1 MLIFPGYLRREVMRS
16 STLAVVFILCVGM
29 SLVTLTAFTGFSKS
43 VNVSLLNDARK
54 LQAADIIIRSYEPIS
69 DSLKRAV
76 AQQVQTGAVVQTRYH
91 EFYSVVRSNNE
102 TSSVLSLLK
111 VVEKG
116 YPFYGQVKL
125 QSGLPL
131 DQVLS
136 SGKAVVAQTLLDRLG
151 LQPGNRIQV
160 GHTTL
165 TIQDVVLSEPDRPI
179 SMFAFGPR
187 VFISR
192 ADLDSL
198 GLIQTGSRIRYVFLL
213 KVIDPGQLEGIYRN
227 LLAAAD
233 LDKERVDTFQTA
245 QSRVKRFFDNFI
257 FFLKLVGIFILT
269 LSGVGI
275 QSTLTAFLKAK
286 QESIGI
292 IKALG
297 ATNRHVLVHY
307 AILVMILGGV
317 GMGIGI
323 VAGVLLQYGLAQL
336 LSGFFPPDMPFIIAW
351 SGLVE
356 SVILGVMVVLIFCF
370 VPLYRLSGLRP
381 VMILREDVSAKVK
394 RWPIWL
400 SYAIFVIFFFGLV
413 LRHMQDFRFG
423 VYFVGALG
431 GLIVLTAS
439 TNYLLLKILRGLS
452 IRHLAIRQAIRS
464 LFRKGAATQMIM
476 VSLTT
481 SLCVIFSIYLIE
493 KNLDATFVKSFPQ
506 DSPNLFFLDIQ
517 PGQQDAFRNAMGQD
531 LQLYP
536 IIRARVTHIND
547 LAIDRQAE
555 RAKKRDNLARVFNLT
570 YRHHLLSDE
579 VLQSGQTLFRDDWQ
593 ETQVSLLDMVVDMH
607 PMNIGD
613 TIQFNIQG
621 VPLTARIASIRS
633 RKEDSLRP
641 FFYFVF
647 EEKILKDAPQT
658 LFAAVRVAPG
668 DVGNLQT
675 RIVKAFPNISVIDM
689 SETIRVFAGLMQQ
702 LSRVVRAF
710 TGLSISAGI
719 LILISAV
726 FATRAERIRESVY
739 YKVLGAGKSFVLK
752 VFTCENLLM
761 GICSGVL
768 AMIISQLGAGAI
780 CRFALDIDY
789 RPFLIACILMVTA
802 AVLLVNAVGL
812 LSARSILEK
821 KPISYLREQQD
832 G

>member
-1 MLIFPGYLRREVMRS
+1 MMIFPGYLRREVFRS
-16 STLAVVFILCVGM
+16 STLAIVFILCVGM
-29 SLVTLTAFTGFSKS
+29 SLVTLTAFSGFSKS

-54 LQAADIIIRSYEPIS
+54 LQAADIIIRSYERIS
-69 DSLKRAV
+69 ESLELAV
-76 AQQVQTGAVVQTRYH
+76 DQQVRTGAVMRTRYN
-91 EFYSVVRSNNE
+91 EFYSGVRTNNE
-102 TSSVLSLLK
+102 TNSVLSLLK
-111 VVEKG
+111 IVEKG
-116 YPFYGQVKL
+116 YPFYGSVKL
-125 QSGLPL
+125 QSGLAL
-131 DQVLS
+131 HQVLRP
-136 SGKAVVAQTLLDRLG
+136 GKAVVAQTLLDRLK
-151 LQPGNRIQV
+151 LEPGDPIQV

-179 SMFAFGPR
+179 QMFAFGPR

-192 ADLDSL
+192 TDQESL
-198 GLIQTGSRIRYVFLL
+198 GLIQTGSRIRYVYLL
-213 KVIDPGQLEGIYRN
+213 KATNQNHTESIYQT
-227 LLAAAD
+227 LQEAAD
-233 LDKERVDTFQTA
+233 PDRERVDTFQTA
-245 QSRVKRFFDNFI
+245 QSQVKRFFDNFI

-286 QESIGI
+286 QETIGI
-292 IKALG
+292 MKAVG
-297 ATNRHVLVHY
+297 ATNRHVVLHYTLV
-307 AILVMILGGV
+307 VMLLGCM

-323 VAGVLLQYGLAQL
+323 VSGVLLQYALAQL
-336 LSGFFPPDMPFIIAW
+336 LSGFFPADMPFIIAW
-351 SGLVE
+351 TGLVE

-370 VPLYRLSGLRP
+370 VPLYRLTGLRP
-381 VMILREDVSAKVK
+381 VMILRKDVSAKVK

-400 SYAIFVIFFFGLV
+400 SYTIFVIFFFGLV

-423 VYFVGALG
+423 VYFMGTLG
-431 GLIVLTAS
+431 SLIAITAIA
-439 TNYLLLKILRGLS
+439 NYWLLRGLRGLS
-452 IRHLAIRQAIRS
+452 IRHLAVRQAIRS

-481 SLCVIFSIYLIE
+481 SLCVIFSIYLLE
-493 KNLDATFVKSFPQ
+493 KNLDATFVKSFPK

-517 PGQQDAFRNAMGQD
+517 PSQQDAFKAALSKE

-547 LAIDRQAE
+547 RAIDRQAE

-570 YRHHLLSDE
+570 YRHHLLTDE
-579 VLQSGQTLFRDDWQ
+579 VMQSGKTLFRDDWQ
-593 ETQVSLLDMVVDMH
+593 DIQVSVLDMVVDMH
-607 PMNIGD
+607 PMEIGD

-633 RKEDSLRP
+633 RTQESLQP
-641 FFYFVF
+641 FFYFIF
-647 EEKILKDAPQT
+647 EEKTLKDAPQT
-658 LFAAVRVAPG
+658 LFAALRVEPG
-668 DVGNLQT
+668 DVGALQT

-689 SETIRVFAGLMQQ
+689 SETIRVFAGMMQQ

-726 FATRAERIRESVY
+726 FATRAERINESVY
-739 YKVLGAGKSFVLK
+739 YKILGAGKSFVLK
-752 VFTCENLLM
+752 VFTFENLLM

-768 AMIISQLGAGAI
+768 AVILSQLSAGAI
-780 CRFALDIDY
+780 CRFVLDIGY
-789 RPFLIACILMVTA
+789 RPFLSACILMVTG
-802 AVLLVNAVGL
+802 AVLLVNLVGL

-821 KPISYLREQQD
+821 KPISYLREQQEA
-832 G
+832 

>member
-1 MLIFPGYLRREVMRS
+1 
-16 STLAVVFILCVGM
+16 
-29 SLVTLTAFTGFSKS
+29 
-43 VNVSLLNDARK
+43 
-54 LQAADIIIRSYEPIS
+54 
-69 DSLKRAV
+69 
-76 AQQVQTGAVVQTRYH
+76 
-91 EFYSVVRSNNE
+91 
-102 TSSVLSLLK
+102 
-111 VVEKG
+111 
-116 YPFYGQVKL
+116 
-125 QSGLPL
+125 
-131 DQVLS
+131 
-136 SGKAVVAQTLLDRLG
+136 
-151 LQPGNRIQV
+151 
-160 GHTTL
+160 TL

-179 SMFAFGPR
+179 QMFAFGPR

-192 ADLDSL
+192 TDLESL
-198 GLIQTGSRIRYVFLL
+198 GLIQTGSRIRYVHLL
-213 KVIDPGQLEGIYRN
+213 KATKQNQIESIYQALRASADPDR
-227 LLAAAD
+227 
-233 LDKERVDTFQTA
+233 ERVDTFQTA

-292 IKALG
+292 MKALG
-297 ATNRHVLVHY
+297 ATNRHVVVHY
-307 AILVMILGGV
+307 TLMIMLLGCM

-323 VAGVLLQYGLAQL
+323 VSGVLLQYALAQL
-336 LSGFFPPDMPFIIAW
+336 LSGFFPADMPFIIAW
-351 SGLVE
+351 TGLVE
-356 SVILGVMVVLIFCF
+356 SVILGLMVVLIFCF
-370 VPLYRLSGLRP
+370 VPLYRLTGLRP
-381 VMILREDVSAKVK
+381 IMVLRKDVSTKVK

-423 VYFVGALG
+423 VYFMGALG
-431 GLIVLTAS
+431 SLIALTAIA
-439 TNYLLLKILRGLS
+439 NYGLLKGLRGLS
-452 IRHLAIRQAIRS
+452 VRNLAVRQAIRS

-481 SLCVIFSIYLIE
+481 SLCVIFSIYLVE
-493 KNLDATFVKSFPQ
+493 KNLDATFVKSFPK

-517 PGQQDAFRNAMGQD
+517 PNQQDAFKAAISKK

-547 LAIDRQAE
+547 RAIDRQAE

-570 YRHHLLSDE
+570 YRHHLLADE
-579 VLQSGQTLFRDDWQ
+579 IMQSGEAIFREDWQ
-593 ETQVSLLDMVVDMH
+593 DIQVSVLDMVVDMH
-607 PMNIGD
+607 PMKIGD

-633 RKEDSLRP
+633 RAQESLQP

-647 EEKILKDAPQT
+647 EEKTLKDAPQT
-658 LFAAVRVAPG
+658 LFAALRVEPG
-668 DVGNLQT
+668 DVGKLQT
-675 RIVKAFPNISVIDM
+675 RIVRAFPNISVIDM
-689 SETIRVFAGLMQQ
+689 TETIRVFAGLMQQ

-726 FATRAERIRESVY
+726 FATRAERINESVY
-739 YKVLGAGKSFVLK
+739 YKILGAGKSFVLK
-752 VFTCENLLM
+752 VFTFENLLI
-761 GICSGVL
+761 GLCSGVL
-768 AMIISQLGAGAI
+768 AVILSQLVAGAI
-780 CRFALDIDY
+780 CRFVLDIDY
-789 RPFLIACILMVTA
+789 RPFLFACILMVLGA
-802 AVLLVNAVGL
+802 ILLVNVVGL